1 MIQDIYP
8 HIYHNEYTPHEPNPE
23 DIVLHY
29 KDNTV
34 FVKKE
39 EQNISFL
46 KFSEVVSVYP
56 KAKETFIYLFSID
69 KVSYYLIPE
78 LPEALFSNYHFENN
92 RLFRTARPKDL
103 AFAGITGWQLF
114 TWYSEHKFCGKCG
127 SPMKSDTKE
136 RMLHCPNCNT
146 IEYPKICPAVIT
158 AVRNGNKQP

>member
-1 MIQDIYP
+1 MYHKVKVKMIQDIYP

-39 EQNISFL
+39 EQTISFL

-78 LPEALFSNYHFENN
+78 LPEALFS
-92 RLFRTARPKDL
+92 K
-103 AFAGITGWQLF
+103 
-114 TWYSEHKFCGKCG
+114 
-127 SPMKSDTKE
+127 
-136 RMLHCPNCNT
+136 
-146 IEYPKICPAVIT
+146 
-158 AVRNGNKQP
+158 

>member
-8 HIYHNEYTPHEPNPE
+8 HIYHNEYTPHEPTPE

-103 AFAGITGWQLF
+103 APLPE
-114 TWYSEHKFCGKCG
+114 SPDG
-127 SPMKSDTKE
+127 SY
-136 RMLHCPNCNT
+136 LHGTMNT
-146 IEYPKICPAVIT
+146 NSVENAVL
-158 AVRNGNKQP
+158 Q

>member
-1 MIQDIYP
+1 MLP
-8 HIYHNEYTPHEPNPE
+8 
-23 DIVLHY
+23 Y

-56 KAKETFIYLFSID
+56 EAKETFIYLFSID

-103 AFAGITGWQLF
+103 AFAGIT
-114 TWYSEHKFCGKCG
+114 
-127 SPMKSDTKE
+127 
-136 RMLHCPNCNT
+136 
-146 IEYPKICPAVIT
+146 ICPFSPTFTIPNACFPFGG
-158 AVRNGNKQP
+158 NGRRVSSPS

>member
-8 HIYHNEYTPHEPNPE
+8 HIYHNEYTPHEPTPE

-56 KAKETFIYLFSID
+56 KAKETFIYLFFKTITLKIIVFSVLHD
-69 KVSYYLIPE
+69 QKTSP
-78 LPEALFSNYHFENN
+78 LPESPDGSYLHGTVNTNSVEN
-92 RLFRTARPKDL
+92 
-103 AFAGITGWQLF
+103 
-114 TWYSEHKFCGKCG
+114 
-127 SPMKSDTKE
+127 
-136 RMLHCPNCNT
+136 
-146 IEYPKICPAVIT
+146 AVL
-158 AVRNGNKQP
+158 Q

>member
-78 LPEALFSNYHFENN
+78 LPEALFSDKAPRTPHR
-92 RLFRTARPKDL
+92 RL
-103 AFAGITGWQLF
+103 QLPQS
-114 TWYSEHKFCGKCG
+114 YKPASETF
-127 SPMKSDTKE
+127 PE
-136 RMLHCPNCNT
+136 
-146 IEYPKICPAVIT
+146 E
-158 AVRNGNKQP
+158 